1 MANWSIPR
9 ALSQAM
15 RLAVCLLPAAST
27 VAAEPPQCAQPAL
40 RIAISGEL
48 QPAGP
53 KPVLLVTVPEPE
65 APAAPR

>member
-1 MANWSIPR
+1 MPNWSIPR
-9 ALSQAM
+9 MLPQTVL
-15 RLAVCLLPAAST
+15 LAACLAPAVSA
-27 VAAEPPQCAQPAL
+27 VAAEPLQCALLGP

-65 APAAPR
+65 APDAPP